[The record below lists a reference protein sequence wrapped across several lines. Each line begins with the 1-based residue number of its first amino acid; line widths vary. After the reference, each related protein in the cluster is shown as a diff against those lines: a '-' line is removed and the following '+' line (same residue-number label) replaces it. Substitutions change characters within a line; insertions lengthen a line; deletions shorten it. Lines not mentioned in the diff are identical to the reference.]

1 MTPFL
6 KTTNDFTPMMSCLA
20 ITAGAGQIVA
30 PGPDPLAPTRAI
42 MLTTAGSVSLTMA
55 DDTAFTATFPATA
68 TGVMLY
74 LSVKK
79 VTAGTGVI
87 GFW

>member
-6 KTTNDFTPMMSCLA
+6 KTTDDFTPMISCAA

-42 MLTTAGSVSLTMA
+42 MITTAGAVSFTMA
-55 DDTAFTATFPATA
+55 DNTTATVTFPATA
-68 TGVMLY
+68 TGVLLY
-74 LSVKK
+74 LSVIKI
-79 VTAGTGVI
+79 TAGTGVI